1 LATQRFVEKLQSL
14 AQGISQQQQSLR
26 YKGQLEDALN
36 VDLSVVDG
44 ARKRP
49 GGFTLAE
56 VGGADPN
63 RTYRMHRIER
73 DDLEEYAVVYGR
85 DLLKVVDLTSGTE
98 ASVIIGDTEAQDYL
112 AENNAE
118 ADDLRFVTIADT
130 TFILNTKRPTR
141 LEVGSDGAN
150 IDSNRMPVRL
160 VRTSLSPLEFTLS
173 KSTFKGRGFQ
183 QQVLQADTGTV
194 TGGTFALHFLET
206 TRAIPFDANSSTV
219 QEELEGNGLLSG
231 SNVIDGLNAF
241 PFGKVICTGGPL
253 PDKPIFI
260 NISKDVEVD
269 TLITVPNQPNGGT
282 YKVTQGS
289 DERDPAPEFIRLGLP
304 IRDIGFFRNRL
315 CLASDEFMSFSR
327 SDDLFAFYLG
337 EPIAITDAD
346 PIELQLSSTGV
357 NVIDFLVPYRNS
369 ILASTQSGQQFQ
381 LTSDDTFTP
390 STAAVTPTTRY
401 STQKVRPVL
410 NGSNLYMAG
419 ASNGFSTLLEYFFS
433 DASASDQAV
442 NVSQHVDA
450 LIPPDVVRMVTTNTT
465 DAVYML
471 PTLDGD
477 ITDGSII
484 VSNQTGTWSDG
495 STWVGGV
502 SPQPSDTCIIASN
515 HVVTF
520 TGYASNNTF
529 VSRQNAPGLVSRIFA
544 YRWYDAGEQRKQS
557 AWARWD
563 FEGDSIQDAIC
574 IDDDLFLMRRQTS
587 LSNQS
592 TFLKIDRLALAQTT
606 KSDGNAGRR
615 VHMDHTIDAT
625 GTFSD
630 ELNQTTFTLT
640 AAQSDTSYDTIVK
653 SDGTEVTGFTNN
665 SSANPPNIVASG
677 NHAGLVQIGRKVKSS
692 IVLSQ
697 VFPRTPQGEPLDDG
711 RLTLRKAVVAH
722 RNSGPYTVTVAQ
734 PSLPN
739 FVPSRVANAGSTTV
753 GTDEVTV
760 PLNGRS
766 DDLTITIESNNS
778 YPATFSS
785 VEYHGEYNT
794 ITE

>member
-1 LATQRFVEKLQSL
+1 MATQRFVEKLQSL

-26 YKGQLEDALN
+26 YKGQLEDAFN
-36 VDLSVVDG
+36 IDLSVVDG

-56 VGGADPN
+56 VSGADPN

-73 DDLEEYAVVYGR
+73 DDLEEYAVIYGR
-85 DLLKVVDLTSGTE
+85 DFLQVVDLTSGQQAAIVVE
-98 ASVIIGDTEAQDYL
+98 DPEAQAYI
-112 AENNAE
+112 AANNAD

-130 TFILNTKRPTR
+130 TFILNTVRPARIQPGT
-141 LEVGSDGAN
+141 DGAE
-150 IDSNRMPVRL
+150 IDSSRMPVRL
-160 VRTSLSPLEFTLS
+160 VRTSVSPLQFTLR
-173 KSTFKGRGFQ
+173 STTFEGRGFQ
-183 QQVLQADTGTV
+183 QQVLKTDSGTP
-194 TGGTFALHFLET
+194 TSGTFRLNFLGS
-206 TRAIPFDANSSTV
+206 TRNIPFDASSGTV

-231 SNVIDGLNAF
+231 NDKIDGLNAF
-241 PFGKVICTGGPL
+241 PFGKIICTGGPL
-253 PDKPIFI
+253 PGKPIFI
-260 NISKDVEVD
+260 NISKDIEVD
-269 TLITVPNQPNGGT
+269 TLITVPNQPVGGT
-282 YKVTQGS
+282 YRITRG
-289 DERDPAPEFIRLGLP
+289 DDDRDPAPEFIRQGLP

-315 CLASDEFMSFSR
+315 CFASDEFMTFSR
-327 SDDLFAFYLG
+327 SDELFSFYLG

-419 ASNGFSTLLEYFFS
+419 ASKGFSTLLEYYFDDS
-433 DASASDQAV
+433 SASNQAV
-442 NVSQHVDA
+442 NVSQHVDT
-450 LIPPDVVRMVTTNTT
+450 LIPPNVVRMVTSNTT

-471 PTLDGD
+471 PTLEGD
-477 ITDGSII
+477 ITGGATI
-484 VSNQTGTWSDG
+484 VSNQTGTWNVG

-502 SPQPSDTCIIASN
+502 SPQPNDTCIIAAN

-520 TGYASNNTF
+520 TGYATETTF
-529 VSRQNAPGLVSRIFA
+529 TSRQNAPGLVSRIFA
-544 YRWYDAGEQRKQS
+544 YRWYNQGQERKQS

-563 FEGDSIQDAIC
+563 FKGDSIQDAIC
-574 IDDDLFLMRRQTS
+574 IDDDLFLMRRQLS
-587 LSNQS
+587 LSDGN
-592 TFLKIDRLALAQTT
+592 TYLKIDRIALAQTT

-615 VHMDHTIDAT
+615 VHMDHTITAT
-625 GTFSD
+625 GSYASEPNT
-630 ELNQTTFTLT
+630 TTFTLQSK
-640 AAQSDTSYDTIVK
+640 QSDTSYDTIVK
-653 SDGTEVTGFTNN
+653 ADGSEVTGFTNN
-665 SSANPPNIVASG
+665 SSANPPTITIAG

-692 IVLSQ
+692 VVLSQ

-711 RLTLRKAVVAH
+711 RLTLRKAVIAH
-722 RNSGPYTVTVAQ
+722 RNTGPYTVTVTQ

-739 FVPSRVANAGSTTV
+739 FVPNRTKNAGSTTV
-753 GTDEVTV
+753 GSDEVSV
-760 PLNGRS
+760 PLNGRA
-766 DDLTITIESNNS
+766 DDLTITIESDNS